1 MPGALSE
8 RRGQKVLVVEDD
20 TSLRRLLEEE
30 LGEAGYAVQA
40 AADAES
46 AWYALRGGEPA
57 IVVSDLRLPGP
68 DGMALLRQ
76 TRQLPVPPG
85 FIIVTAFGTVAQA
98 VEALKQ
104 GADDFL
110 TKPVDLEHLLLSVR
124 RVGETRRL
132 RQELERYRELLG
144 RGDFHGL
151 IGRSAPM
158 RRLFT
163 NIRQIARAAGP
174 VLITGDSGVGKELV
188 ARAVHRESERAEGPF
203 VAVNCAGIPAELLES
218 ELFGHTAG
226 AFTGA
231 TRARRG
237 LFAEG
242 DGGTLLLDEIGEMP
256 VPMQAKL
263 LRVLQDGRVRPVG
276 ANREETIDVRV
287 VAATNRDLQREVA
300 ARRFRE
306 DLFYRL
312 ETFVLHVP
320 PLRERGEDL
329 ELLTA
334 HFIERFSARLG
345 HDISGITDAV
355 LQRLKRYPFPG
366 NVRELANVVE
376 RAVTFCQ
383 EREIDLLHLP
393 TRLRNTIPA
402 GSTSALLPEVLGQDE
417 LPELEEV
424 ERRYIEVV
432 LERVSGNKRRAAE
445 ILGIGRR
452 TLYRRLGEDETTSD
466 STS

>member
-1 MPGALSE
+1 MSGVLNEHAA
-8 RRGQKVLVVEDD
+8 QKVLVVEDD
-20 TSLRRLLEEE
+20 ASLRQLLEEE
-30 LGEAGYAVQA
+30 LGEAGYTVQA
-40 AADAES
+40 VTNAQS
-46 AWYALRGGEPA
+46 AWHALRDGEPA
-57 IVVSDLRLPGP
+57 IVVSDLRLPGF
-68 DGMALLRQ
+68 DGMTLLRRAQ
-76 TRQLPVPPG
+76 QLPVPPG
-85 FIIVTAFGTVAQA
+85 FIIITAFGTVTQA

-110 TKPVDLEHLLLSVR
+110 TKPVDLEHLLLCVR

-132 RQELERYRELLG
+132 RQELDAYRRLLG
-144 RGDFHGL
+144 RADFHGM

-158 RRLFT
+158 QRLFT
-163 NIRQIARAAGP
+163 NIHRIARAAGP

-188 ARAVHRESERAEGPF
+188 ARAVHRESERADGPF

-231 TRARRG
+231 VRARHG
-237 LFAEG
+237 LFAAAA
-242 DGGTLLLDEIGEMP
+242 GGTLLLDEIGEMP

-263 LRVLQDGRVRPVG
+263 LRVLQDGHVRPVG
-276 ANREETIDVRV
+276 ANREELIDVRV
-287 VAATNRDLQREVA
+287 VAATNRDLQGEVA
-300 ARRFRE
+300 AQRFRE

-312 ETFVLHVP
+312 ETFVLYVP
-320 PLRERGEDL
+320 PLRARGEDL

-334 HFIERFSARLG
+334 HFVERFSSRIG
-345 HDISGITDAV
+345 HDISGITEVA

-366 NVRELANVVE
+366 NVRELANVIE

-383 EREIDLLHLP
+383 EREIDLPHLP
-393 TRLRNTIPA
+393 ERLRDTNFA
-402 GSTSALLPEVLGQDE
+402 GSAGPLPPDVIGQDE
-417 LPELEEV
+417 MPRLEEV

-432 LERVSGNKRRAAE
+432 LERVGGNKRRAAE

-452 TLYRRLGEDETTSD
+452 TLYRKLGEEESTAD